1 MSETKKSV
9 AAVYPA
15 VPSSIREIDKAYI
28 HTFVNE
34 KYAAH
39 EITKEDVKVLAA
51 EKEKLVKE
59 KGVARYFIPY
69 RKFFAK
75 KFFPNL
81 VKDENASDKYNLD
94 DLFAKILAE

>member
-9 AAVYPA
+9 AVIYPA

-28 HTFVNE
+28 HTFISE

-39 EITKEDVKVLAA
+39 EITKEDVKALAA
-51 EKEKLVKE
+51 KKADLEKEN
-59 KGVARYFIPY
+59 GSARYFIPY

-81 VKDENASDKYNLD
+81 VKDESAADKYNLD